1 MIDIFVINGTD
12 YSLFVV
18 GGIGALIFF
27 VGQLTLCFKAKKIG
41 VKLIP
46 VYFVCLLVA
55 LAIVSVI
62 IGTSPES
69 LMDLSGLIAIVILC
83 VALLF
88 DISIGAA
95 WLIYRIKTK
104 KERKAVLNCTFP
116 YIERGDMY

>member
-12 YSLFVV
+12 YSLFVI
-18 GGIGALIFF
+18 GGVGALIFF
-27 VGQLTLCFKAKKIG
+27 AIQLALCFKAKKTG

-46 VYFVCLLVA
+46 VYFICLLVV
-55 LAIVSVI
+55 LAIASVI

-88 DISIGAA
+88 GVSIGAA
-95 WLIYRIKTK
+95 WLIYRIRAK
-104 KERKAVLNCTFP
+104 KDRRLRF
-116 YIERGDMY
+116 ERGE